1 MPCSFSSYKPSD
13 SIYLLSHYSS
23 PTLISIGR
31 VAELV
36 YAYASEAYLVRV
48 EGSSPSSPTMRIDGR
63 KIAEEIS
70 EELKKEVEKRGKIL
84 RLGIIYAGSNKAIES
99 FISRKE
105 KFAKNID
112 IKTKLFRFG
121 EDISTEILKN
131 SVQEILNDDFVGGI
145 IVQLPLPK
153 HIPPEEI
160 LSLIPPEK
168 DPDLLSPA
176 SIEKFEQGESE
187 ILPPTLGAIVEIIT
201 RNKVLFENKK
211 TVVLGRGRLVGKP
224 VATWLRRHGV
234 SPKVL
239 GRDTGEKEKDIAKA
253 DIIISGIGVPKFIR
267 PEMIRNGVVLIDAGT
282 SEEGGVLSGDI
293 DPACESKASLFT
305 PTPGGVGP
313 ITVAILFKNLLSLKS
328 QKLTSSTA

>member
-1 MPCSFSSYKPSD
+1 MVKHLNCILRP
-13 SIYLLSHYSS
+13 
-23 PTLISIGR
+23 ISRRLFLIGR

-36 YAYASEAYLVRV
+36 YACASEAHLERD
-48 EGSSPSSPTMRIDGR
+48 ESSNLSTPTMRIDGR
-63 KIAEEIS
+63 KIAEDIS
-70 EELKKEVEKRGKIL
+70 LELQQEVKKKEKTPC
-84 RLGIIYAGSNKAIES
+84 LGIIYVGSNPAIES
-99 FISRKE
+99 FISQKE
-105 KFAKNID
+105 KFAKNIGVE
-112 IKTKLFRFG
+112 TKLFRFPKN
-121 EDISTEILKN
+121 ISEESLKSEILK
-131 SVQEILNDDFVGGI
+131 ILQDISITGVI
-145 IVQLPLPK
+145 IQLPLPQ
-153 HIPPEEI
+153 HIPAEEI

-168 DPDLLSPA
+168 DPDLLSSA

-211 TVVLGRGRLVGKP
+211 IVVLGRGRLVGKP
-224 VATWLRRHGV
+224 LAIWLRHHGV

-239 GRDTGEKEKDIAKA
+239 GRDTEEKEKDIAKA